1 MTEALARPFRL
12 GPADLPHRVVMAP
25 MTRNRAGPGNAP
37 HALNAEYYRQRA
49 SAALI
54 VTEATQVSEQGV
66 GYPLT
71 PGIHSPGQVAGWR
84 LVTDEVHRAGG
95 RIALQL
101 WHVGRI
107 SHSSLQPGGGLP
119 VAPSAIAAAGEA
131 MTFEGMKPFET
142 PRALET
148 DEIPGI
154 VDQFRQGARN
164 ALEAGFDAVEIHGG
178 NGYLLD
184 QFVRDGTNARTDA
197 YGGTLENR
205 LRLSVEIAEAVAE
218 IWGADRVGYRISPY
232 QRFNDMSDSA
242 PEETFA
248 ALAGALQGVGIA
260 WLHVVE
266 SDAPGRE
273 AEETDPK
280 TFVAARPPLF
290 RTLRDIFRGALMV
303 NSAYDGPRGAAVL
316 EAGQADLVS
325 YAALFLAN
333 PDLPKRLLGSG
344 PLNDPVRKT
353 FYGGGAEGYTDY
365 PFWEG

>member
-1 MTEALARPFRL
+1 MSEALARPLRL
-12 GPADLPHRVVMAP
+12 GPLDLPHRVVMAP

-37 HALNAEYYRQRA
+37 HALNATYYAQRA

-71 PGIHSPGQVAGWR
+71 PGIHSPEQVAGWR
-84 LVTDEVHRAGG
+84 AVTDAVHRSGG

-107 SHSSLQPGGGLP
+107 SHSSLQPGGALP

-131 MTFEGMKPFET
+131 MTFEGMQPFET

-154 VDQFRQGARN
+154 VDQFRLGARN
-164 ALEAGFDAVEIHGG
+164 ALEAGFDAVEVHGA

-184 QFVRDGTNARTDA
+184 QFVRDGTNARADA

-205 LRLSVEIAEAVAE
+205 LRLPVAVARAVAE

-232 QRFNDMSDSA
+232 QRFNDMADSA
-242 PEETFA
+242 PEAIFA
-248 ALAGALQGVGIA
+248 ALAGALDRLGLA

-266 SDAPGRE
+266 SDAPGRDAGE
-273 AEETDPK
+273 GDAAA
-280 TFVAARPPLF
+280 FVASRPPLF
-290 RTLRDIFRGALMV
+290 RTLREAFSRVLMV
-303 NSAYDGPRGAAVL
+303 NSAYDGPRGEAVL
-316 EAGQADLVS
+316 REGAADLVS
-325 YAALFLAN
+325 YATLFLAN
-333 PDLPKRLLGSG
+333 PDLPRRLIGGG

>member
-1 MTEALARPFRL
+1 MIDALARPFRL
-12 GPADLPHRVVMAP
+12 GPLELPHRVTMAP
-25 MTRNRAGPGNAP
+25 MTRNRAGPGNVP
-37 HALNAEYYRQRA
+37 HALNAEYYAQRA
-49 SAALI
+49 SAALTI
-54 VTEATQVSEQGV
+54 TEATQVSAEGV

-71 PGIHSPGQVAGWR
+71 PGIHSPEQVAGWR
-84 LVTDEVHRAGG
+84 AVTDAVHRAGG

-107 SHSSLQPGGGLP
+107 SHSSLQPGGALP

-148 DEIPGI
+148 GEIPGI
-154 VDQFRQGARN
+154 VEQFRHGARN
-164 ALEAGFDAVEIHGG
+164 ALEAGFDAVEVHGA

-184 QFVRDGTNARTDA
+184 QFVRDGANARDDA
-197 YGGTLENR
+197 YGGSLENR
-205 LRLSVEIAEAVAE
+205 LRLPLEVAGAVAE

-248 ALAGALQGVGIA
+248 ALTEGLDRIGLA

-266 SDAPGRE
+266 SDAPGRDAE
-273 AEETDPK
+273 AAD
-280 TFVAARPPLF
+280 AAAFLASRPPLF
-290 RTLRDIFRGALMV
+290 RALRERFAGATMV
-303 NSAYDGPRGAAVL
+303 NAAYDGARGEAAL
-316 EAGQADLVS
+316 AGGEADLVS
-325 YAALFLAN
+325 YATLFLAN
-333 PDLPKRLLGSG
+333 PDLPKRLIEGG
-344 PLNDPVRKT
+344 PLNDPERKT
-353 FYGGGAEGYTDY
+353 YYGGGAAGYTDY

>member
-12 GPADLPHRVVMAP
+12 GPLDLPHRVAMAP

-37 HALNAEYYRQRA
+37 HALNAEYYAQRA

-71 PGIHSPGQVAGWR
+71 PGIHSPEQVAGWR
-84 LVTDEVHRAGG
+84 LVTDAVHRAGG

-107 SHSSLQPGGGLP
+107 SHSTLQPGGAPP

-164 ALEAGFDAVEIHGG
+164 ALEAGFDAVEVHGG

-197 YGGTLENR
+197 YGGPVENR
-205 LRLSVEIAEAVAE
+205 LRLPVEIARAVAE
-218 IWGADRVGYRISPY
+218 IWGADRVGYRISPW

-248 ALAGALQGVGIA
+248 ALAHALDGTGIA

-266 SDAPGRE
+266 SDAPGRD
-273 AEETDPK
+273 AEETDAK
-280 TFVAARPPLF
+280 AFVAARPPLL
-290 RTLRDIFRGALMV
+290 RTLRETFRGTLMV
-303 NSAYDGPRGAAVL
+303 NSAYDGPRGAAAL

-325 YAALFLAN
+325 YATLFLAN
-333 PDLPKRLLGSG
+333 PDLPKRLLGGG
-344 PLNDPVRKT
+344 PLNEPVRKT

>member
-1 MTEALARPFRL
+1 MTEALARPFRI
-12 GPADLPHRVVMAP
+12 GPLALPHRAVMAP
-25 MTRNRAGPGNAP
+25 MTRNRAGPGNVP
-37 HALNAEYYRQRA
+37 HDLNARYYAQRA

-54 VTEATQVSEQGV
+54 VTEATQVSAQGV

-84 LVTDEVHRAGG
+84 AVTDAVHRAGG

-107 SHSSLQPGGGLP
+107 SHSSLQPGGALP

-142 PRALET
+142 PRALEAG
-148 DEIPGI
+148 EIPGI
-154 VDQFRQGARN
+154 VAQFRHGARN
-164 ALEAGFDAVEIHGG
+164 ALEAGFDAVEVHGA

-184 QFVRDGTNARTDA
+184 QFLRDGANARDDA
-197 YGGTLENR
+197 YGGSLENR
-205 LRLSVEIAEAVAE
+205 LRLPLEVAGAVAE

-242 PEETFA
+242 PDETFA
-248 ALAGALQGVGIA
+248 ALAGALGRLGLA

-266 SDAPGRE
+266 SDAPGRD
-273 AEETDPK
+273 AGAGD
-280 TFVAARPPLF
+280 AAAFLASRPPLF
-290 RTLRDIFRGALMV
+290 RALREIFGGALMV
-303 NSAYDGPRGAAVL
+303 NSAYDGPRGEAAL
-316 EAGQADLVS
+316 AAGAADLVS
-325 YAALFLAN
+325 YATLFLAN
-333 PDLPKRLLGSG
+333 PDLPERLIEGG
-344 PLNDPVRKT
+344 PLNEPVRKT

-365 PFWEG
+365 PFRER

>member
-1 MTEALARPFRL
+1 MTEALARPFRI
-12 GPADLPHRVVMAP
+12 GPLDLPHRVVMAP

-37 HALNAEYYRQRA
+37 HALNAEYYSQRA
-49 SAALI
+49 SAALVI
-54 VTEATQVSEQGV
+54 TEATQVSEQGV

-71 PGIHSPGQVAGWR
+71 PGIHSPEQVAGWR

-107 SHSSLQPGGGLP
+107 SHSSLQPGGALP
-119 VAPSAIAAAGEA
+119 VAPSAIEAAGEA

-148 DEIPGI
+148 GEIPGI
-154 VDQFRQGARN
+154 VDRFRQGARN
-164 ALEAGFDAVEIHGG
+164 AMEAGFDAVEIHGG

-197 YGGTLENR
+197 YGGPIENR
-205 LRLSVEIAEAVAE
+205 LRLPVEIARAVAE

-232 QRFNDMSDSA
+232 QRFNDMADST
-242 PEETFA
+242 PEATFT
-248 ALAGALQGVGIA
+248 ALAEALDGIGLA

-266 SDAPGRE
+266 SDAPGRDP
-273 AEETDPK
+273 AESDAGA
-280 TFVAARPPLF
+280 FVAARPPLF
-290 RTLRDIFRGALMV
+290 RTLRERFGRALIV
-303 NSAYDGPRGAAVL
+303 NSAYDGPRGETVL
-316 EAGQADLVS
+316 EAGEADLVS
-325 YAALFLAN
+325 CATLFLAN
-333 PDLPKRLLGSG
+333 PDLPKRLIGNG
-344 PLNDPVRKT
+344 PLNEPVRKT

>member
-12 GPADLPHRVVMAP
+12 GPLALPHRVAMAP
-25 MTRNRAGPGNAP
+25 MTRNRAGPGNVP
-37 HALNAEYYRQRA
+37 QALNAAYYSQRA
-49 SAALI
+49 SAALV

-71 PGIHSPGQVAGWR
+71 PGIHSPEQVAGWR
-84 LVTDEVHRAGG
+84 MVTDAVHRAGG

-107 SHSSLQPGGGLP
+107 SHSSLQPGGALP

-154 VDQFRQGARN
+154 VDQFRLGARN
-164 ALEAGFDAVEIHGG
+164 AMEAGFDAVEIHGG

-184 QFVRDGTNARTDA
+184 QFVRDGTNARQDV

-205 LRLSVEIAEAVAE
+205 LRLPVEVARAVSE

-232 QRFNDMSDSA
+232 QRFNDMADSA
-242 PEETFA
+242 PEATFP
-248 ALAGALQGVGIA
+248 ALAGALDAIGLA

-266 SDAPGRE
+266 SDAPGRDAE
-273 AEETDPK
+273 AGDAGA
-280 TFVAARPPLF
+280 FVASRPSLF
-290 RTLRDIFRGALMV
+290 ATLRESFGRALMV
-303 NSAYDGPRGAAVL
+303 NSAYDGRRGAAVL
-316 EAGQADLVS
+316 DAEQADLVS
-325 YAALFLAN
+325 YATLFLAN
-333 PDLPKRLLGSG
+333 PDLPRRLLGGG
-344 PLNDPVRKT
+344 PLNRPARKT

-365 PFWEG
+365 PFWDG

>member
-84 LVTDEVHRAGG
+84 LVADKVHRAGG

-184 QFVRDGTNARTDA
+184 QFVRDGTNARIDA

-205 LRLSVEIAEAVAE
+205 LRLPVEIAEAVAE

-290 RTLRDIFRGALMV
+290 RTLREIFRGALMV

-316 EAGQADLVS
+316 EGGEADLVS

>member
-1 MTEALARPFRL
+1 MTRPLARPFRV
-12 GPADLPHRVVMAP
+12 GPLELPHRVVMAP
-25 MTRNRAGPGNAP
+25 MTRNRAGPGNVP
-37 HALNAEYYRQRA
+37 QALNAEYYRQRA
-49 SAALI
+49 SAALVI
-54 VTEATQVSEQGV
+54 TEATQVSEQGV

-71 PGIHSPGQVAGWR
+71 PGIHSPEQVAGWR
-84 LVTDEVHRAGG
+84 AVTDAVHRAGG

-107 SHSSLQPGGGLP
+107 SHSSLQPGGALP

-148 DEIPGI
+148 AEIPGI
-154 VDQFRQGARN
+154 VEQFRQGARN

-184 QFVRDGTNARTDA
+184 QFVRDGTNARGDA
-197 YGGTLENR
+197 YGGSIGNR
-205 LRLSVEIAEAVAE
+205 LRLPVEIAEAVSE

-232 QRFNDMSDSA
+232 QRFNDMTDSA
-242 PEETFA
+242 PESIFA
-248 ALAGALQGVGIA
+248 ALAAALDALGLA

-266 SDAPGRE
+266 SDAPGRD
-273 AEETDPK
+273 AQAGDPRA
-280 TFVAARPPLF
+280 FAAARPPLF
-290 RTLRDIFRGALMV
+290 RTLREKFARALIV

-325 YAALFLAN
+325 YATLFLAN
-333 PDLPKRLLGSG
+333 PDLPRRLIGGG
-344 PLNDPVRKT
+344 PLNQPVRKT
-353 FYGGGAEGYTDY
+353 YYGGGAEGYTDY
-365 PFWEG
+365 PFREG

>member
-1 MTEALARPFRL
+1 MTEALARPLRL
-12 GPADLPHRVVMAP
+12 GPLELPHRVVMAP

-37 HALNAEYYRQRA
+37 HALNAEYYSQRA
-49 SAALI
+49 SAALVI
-54 VTEATQVSEQGV
+54 TEATQVSEQGV

-71 PGIHSPGQVAGWR
+71 PGIHSPEQVAGWR
-84 LVTDEVHRAGG
+84 LATDAVHRAGG

-107 SHSSLQPGGGLP
+107 SHSSLQPGGAAP

-142 PRALET
+142 PRALKT

-164 ALEAGFDAVEIHGG
+164 ALEAGFDAVEVHGG

-184 QFVRDGTNARTDA
+184 QFVRDGTNARSDA
-197 YGGTLENR
+197 YGGAVENR
-205 LRLSVEIAEAVAE
+205 LRLPVEIARAVTE

-248 ALAGALQGVGIA
+248 ALARALDGLGIA

-266 SDAPGRE
+266 SDAPGRN
-273 AEETDPK
+273 AEEADAE
-280 TFVAARPPLF
+280 TFVADRPPLF
-290 RTLRDIFRGALMV
+290 RALREIFRGTLMV

-316 EAGQADLVS
+316 DAGEADLVS
-325 YAALFLAN
+325 YATLFLAN
-333 PDLPKRLLGSG
+333 PDLPERLLGQG
-344 PLNDPVRKT
+344 PLNEPVRKT

-365 PFWEG
+365 PIWEG

>member
-1 MTEALARPFRL
+1 MTEALARPFRI
-12 GPADLPHRVVMAP
+12 GPLELPHRVVMAP

-37 HALNAEYYRQRA
+37 QALNAEYYSQRA
-49 SAALI
+49 SAALVI
-54 VTEATQVSEQGV
+54 TEATQVSEQGV

-84 LVTDEVHRAGG
+84 AVTDAVHRAGG
-95 RIALQL
+95 RIAIQL

-107 SHSSLQPGGGLP
+107 SHSSLQPGGALP

-148 DEIPGI
+148 GEIPGI
-154 VDQFRQGARN
+154 VAQFRRGARN

-184 QFVRDGTNARTDA
+184 QFVRDGTNRRADA
-197 YGGTLENR
+197 YGGPLENR
-205 LRLSVEIAEAVAE
+205 LRLPLEVARAVAE
-218 IWGADRVGYRISPY
+218 IWGADRVGYRMSPY
-232 QRFNDMSDSA
+232 QRFNDMSDGA
-242 PEETFA
+242 PEATFA
-248 ALAGALQGVGIA
+248 ALAGALAGLRLA

-266 SDAPGRE
+266 SDAPGRD
-273 AEETDPK
+273 AGQGDAAA
-280 TFVAARPPLF
+280 FVASRPPLF
-290 RTLRDIFRGALMV
+290 RALRETFGGALMV
-303 NSAYDGPRGAAVL
+303 NSAYDGARGAAVL

-325 YAALFLAN
+325 YATLFLAN
-333 PDLPKRLLGSG
+333 PDLPKRLIDGG
-344 PLNDPVRKT
+344 PLNEPVRKT

-365 PFWEG
+365 PVWHG

>member
-1 MTEALARPFRL
+1 MREALARPWRI
-12 GPADLPHRVVMAP
+12 GPLELPHRVVMAP
-25 MTRNRAGPGNAP
+25 MTRNRAGPGNVP
-37 HALNAEYYRQRA
+37 HALNATYYSQRA

-71 PGIHSPGQVAGWR
+71 PGIHSPEQVAGWR
-84 LVTDEVHRAGG
+84 LVTDAVHRAGG

-107 SHSSLQPGGGLP
+107 SHSSLQPGGALP

-154 VDQFRQGARN
+154 VGQFRLGARN

-184 QFVRDGTNARTDA
+184 QFVRDGTNAREDA
-197 YGGTLENR
+197 YGGSVVNR
-205 LRLSVEIAEAVAE
+205 LRLPVEIAEAVSE

-232 QRFNDMSDSA
+232 QRFNDMADSA
-242 PEETFA
+242 PEAIFE
-248 ALAGALQGVGIA
+248 ALAGALDRLGLA

-266 SDAPGRE
+266 SDAPGRD
-273 AEETDPK
+273 AEESEASA
-280 TFVAARPPLF
+280 FVASRPPLF
-290 RTLRDIFRGALMV
+290 RTLRETFGRALIV
-303 NSAYDGPRGAAVL
+303 NSAYDGPRGEAVL
-316 EAGQADLVS
+316 EAGEADLVS
-325 YAALFLAN
+325 CATLFLAN
-333 PDLPKRLLGSG
+333 PDLPERLIEGG

-365 PFWEG
+365 PFREG

>member
-12 GPADLPHRVVMAP
+12 GPHDLPHRIAMAP
-25 MTRNRAGPGNAP
+25 MTRNRAGPGNVP

-49 SAALI
+49 SAAL
-54 VTEATQVSEQGV
+54 VVVEATQVSEQGV

-71 PGIHSPGQVAGWR
+71 PGIHSPEQVAGWR

-107 SHSSLQPGGGLP
+107 SHSSLQPGGALP

-164 ALEAGFDAVEIHGG
+164 ALEAGFDAVEVHGG

-197 YGGTLENR
+197 YGGSVENR
-205 LRLSVEIAEAVAE
+205 LRLPVEIAGAVAE

-242 PEETFA
+242 PEEIFA
-248 ALAGALQGVGIA
+248 ALARELGGLGIA

-266 SDAPGRE
+266 SDAPGRN
-273 AEETDPK
+273 AEESDARA
-280 TFVAARPPLF
+280 FVAARPPLF
-290 RTLRDIFRGALMV
+290 RALREKFDGPLMV

-316 EAGQADLVS
+316 EAGEADLVS
-325 YAALFLAN
+325 YATLFLAN
-333 PDLPKRLLGSG
+333 PDLPKRLLGNG
-344 PLNDPVRKT
+344 PLNEPVRKT

-365 PFWEG
+365 PFWQG

>member
-12 GPADLPHRVVMAP
+12 GPLDLPHRVVMAP

-37 HALNAEYYRQRA
+37 HALNAEYYSQRA
-49 SAALI
+49 SAALVI
-54 VTEATQVSEQGV
+54 TEATQVSEQGV

-71 PGIHSPGQVAGWR
+71 PGIHSSEQVAGWR
-84 LVTDEVHRAGG
+84 LVTDAVHRAGG

-107 SHSSLQPGGGLP
+107 SHPSFQPGGAPP

-148 DEIPGI
+148 AELPGI

-164 ALEAGFDAVEIHGG
+164 ALEAGFDAVEVHGG

-197 YGGTLENR
+197 YGGSIENR
-205 LRLSVEIAEAVAE
+205 LRLPVEIAEAVAE
-218 IWGADRVGYRISPY
+218 IWGADRVGYRISPW

-242 PEETFA
+242 PEETFS
-248 ALAGALQGVGIA
+248 ALAEALDGVGIA

-266 SDAPGRE
+266 SDAPGRDADE
-273 AEETDPK
+273 ADAEA
-280 TFVAARPPLF
+280 FVASRPSLFAR
-290 RTLRDIFRGALMV
+290 LREIHRGPLMV
-303 NSAYDGPRGAAVL
+303 NSAYDGARGAAML
-316 EAGQADLVS
+316 EAGGADLVS
-325 YAALFLAN
+325 YASLFLAN
-333 PDLPKRLLGSG
+333 PDLPKRLFRNG
-344 PLNDPVRKT
+344 PLNEPVRKT

>member
-1 MTEALARPFRL
+1 MTKALARPFRL
-12 GPADLPHRVVMAP
+12 GPLDLPHRVAMAP

-37 HALNAEYYRQRA
+37 RALNAEYYAQRA

-71 PGIHSPGQVAGWR
+71 PGIHSPEQVAGWR
-84 LVTDEVHRAGG
+84 LVTDAVHRAGG

-107 SHSSLQPGGGLP
+107 SHPTLQPGGALP

-164 ALEAGFDAVEIHGG
+164 ALEAGFDAVEVHGG

-197 YGGTLENR
+197 YGGPVENR
-205 LRLSVEIAEAVAE
+205 LRLPVEIARAVAE

-248 ALAGALQGVGIA
+248 VLAHALDRTGIA

-266 SDAPGRE
+266 SDAPGRDT
-273 AEETDPK
+273 EETNAK
-280 TFVAARPPLF
+280 AFVAARPPLF
-290 RTLRDIFRGALMV
+290 RTLRETFRGTLMV
-303 NSAYDGPRGAAVL
+303 NSAYDGPRGAVAL

-325 YAALFLAN
+325 YATLFLAN
-333 PDLPKRLLGSG
+333 PDLPKRLLGGG
-344 PLNDPVRKT
+344 PLNEPVRKT